1 MLNYFATYFYYNNT
15 DLNPSISKK
24 KGRKIGLI
32 LSHVALFFSKSYEGY
47 FELCLKHSFSSSR
60 KTQWKSRDEW
70 VNPFLG
76 TCLLLYT
83 LKTCF
88 KWVQKETS
96 GREWMRPFQVIILS
110 VKPSCSRGIQREF
123 NLKSVKKIS
132 CCGVFSSSQ
141 IIVQSYVFKHL
152 THAVIVFRVNNKHV
166 RLCFILLKNTTFKL
180 GIARLRSASYFT
192 Q

>member
-1 MLNYFATYFYYNNT
+1 MLKRLILKLKNEKLLFLFLFCFCISNYIYSSFFLNYLATYFYYNNT

-110 VKPSCSRGIQREF
+110 VKRSCSRGIQREF

-132 CCGVFSSSQ
+132 
-141 IIVQSYVFKHL
+141 YV
-152 THAVIVFRVNNKHV
+152 V
-166 RLCFILLKNTTFKL
+166 
-180 GIARLRSASYFT
+180 ASFLAAK
-192 Q
+192 

>member
-1 MLNYFATYFYYNNT
+1 MLNYFATYFYYNDT

-32 LSHVALFFSKSYEGY
+32 LPHVALFFSKSYEGY
-47 FELCLKHSFSSSR
+47 SQLCLKHSFSSSR
-60 KTQWKSRDEW
+60 NTQWKSRDEW

-76 TCLLLYT
+76 TCLLLYP

-96 GREWMRPFQVIILS
+96 GMEWMRPFQVIILS

-123 NLKSVKKIS
+123 NLKFVKEIR
-132 CCGVFSSSQ
+132 CGVFSRSQ
-141 IIVQSYVFKHL
+141 IIVQSYVFKHS
-152 THAVIVFRVNNKHV
+152 THAVNMFRVNNKHV
-166 RLCFILLKNTTFKL
+166 RLYFILLKNTTFKL
-180 GIARLRSASYFT
+180 GITRLRSASYFT